1 MASIIN
7 ALIKSITTIIVAII
21 ACFAFLFL
29 LPFLGKQSLL
39 ETITI
44 NEQQRR
50 GADVPRFFLSN
61 GIL

>member
-29 LPFLGKQSLL
+29 LPFFG
-39 ETITI
+39 
-44 NEQQRR
+44 
-50 GADVPRFFLSN
+50 
-61 GIL
+61 